1 MSKDDRMLVIG
12 NLSDPPLRHFPNQQ
26 SRSTSKPSSN
36 LEHRSILV
44 KCSSSQKGAWHDF
57 YKVGSKFHHT
67 RIHSPPRHYTISH
80 SGYHASSLLSLKIIS
95 SIFQD
100 FRGMAS
106 CTIFTNRHKSCRRI
120 AWAAMEHALTPFQLM
135 HSNILQDFYAPFT
148 IHPLMTPTLVKV

>member
-1 MSKDDRMLVIG
+1 MKLFKQPQVSKDDRMLVIG

-57 YKVGSKFHHT
+57 YK
-67 RIHSPPRHYTISH
+67 
-80 SGYHASSLLSLKIIS
+80 
-95 SIFQD
+95 D
-100 FRGMAS
+100 FRGIAS